1 MNCRILQILAFTG
14 IVLYLQ
20 AAEQTPI
27 YLDSN
32 QPIERRV
39 EDLLSRMTLNEKV
52 GQMNMPC
59 VYEDALGPD
68 IPSKREA
75 LRRFTLGTYTDEIGP
90 GGGFFT
96 AANEVMRDGP
106 RDQVSFYNELQKI
119 AVERTRLKIPL
130 LQTEEGTHG
139 VMCSGHTIF
148 PEGPGIGSTWN
159 PDLVREIY
167 ATAAREARSVGI
179 HQLFTLVVEP
189 NRDPRLGRNEEGYS
203 EDPYLCARIA
213 ESLVRGAQADD
224 VSASDKVVAGL
235 CHYPGQSQPVSGF
248 EKGAMEISERM
259 LREVFLPP
267 WVAGIRK
274 AGALGVMAT
283 YPAIDGIP
291 AHASKQILTKI
302 LREELGFR
310 GLVLGEGSGIETI
323 VWEHVAANQ
332 KEAGAIALKAGVDV
346 GISYEAGYMRPLIE
360 NVEEG
365 KVSMDLIDRAVRRIL
380 RQKFALG
387 LFERPYADLDRAV
400 ATVHCR
406 EHQDLTLRAARES
419 IVLLKN
425 ERSTLPLRKDLKSIA
440 VIGPNAD
447 HGRNLLGDY
456 VSHAIPQHVV
466 TVLEGIK
473 GLVPSSTRVLYAK
486 GSGVWGTERN
496 GFAEAVNA
504 AKQSD
509 VAVVVVGEN
518 ERYSADKGSN
528 GEGRDVASLDLTGV
542 QEDLIR
548 EIYAT
553 GTPTVVVLING
564 RPLSI
569 RWTAENVPAIIEA
582 WLPGEQGGRAIA
594 EVLFGAY
601 NPGGKLPV
609 TVPRH
614 SGQLPSF
621 YNFKPTKG
629 RWNGDRMQVEEY
641 ADMPGSPLF
650 PFGHGLSYT
659 RFEYSNLKISP
670 AQIGSWGEVQVSV
683 DVQNAGQ
690 RQGAETVQLYVNDLV
705 SSVTRPVRE
714 LKGFEKIVLQPG
726 EQRTVRFK
734 LGRDELS
741 FLDRNLEPVVEPG
754 TFRVMVGSSC
764 DDIRLSGNFEVK

>member
-1 MNCRILQILAFTG
+1 MDWRILRILAWIG
-14 IVLYLQ
+14 MVQYLLAADQ
-20 AAEQTPI
+20 APV
-27 YLDSN
+27 YLDST
-32 QPIERRV
+32 QSIERRV
-39 EDLLSRMTLNEKV
+39 EDLLSRMTLKEKV

-68 IPSKREA
+68 IPGKREA
-75 LRRFTLGTYTDEIGP
+75 LRRYTLGTYTEEIGP

-96 AANEVMRDGP
+96 AANEVMREGP
-106 RDQVSFYNELQKI
+106 RDQADFYNELQKI
-119 AVERTRLKIPL
+119 AIERTRLKIPL

-213 ESLVRGAQADD
+213 ESIVRGAQGHD
-224 VSASDKVVAGL
+224 VSARDKVVAGL

-267 WVAGIRK
+267 WVAGIKK

-291 AHASKQILTKI
+291 THASKQILTKI
-302 LREELGFR
+302 LREELGFQ
-310 GLVLGEGSGIETI
+310 GLVLGEGSGIDTI

-332 KEAGAIALKAGVDV
+332 KEAGAIALKAGLDV
-346 GISYEAGYMRPLIE
+346 GISYEAGFMKPLIE

-380 RQKFALG
+380 RQKFVLG
-387 LFERPYADLDRAV
+387 LFERPYVDPDYAV
-400 ATVHCR
+400 AMVHRR

-425 ERSTLPLRKDLKSIA
+425 ERGILPLRKDLKSIA

-447 HGRNLLGDY
+447 HDRNLLGDY
-456 VSHAIPQHVV
+456 VSHAIPQHIV

-473 GLVPSSTRVLYAK
+473 GLVPATTRVLYAK
-486 GSGVWGTERN
+486 GSEVWGTNRS
-496 GFAEAVNA
+496 GFAEAVQA
-504 AKQSD
+504 AKGAD
-509 VAVVVVGEN
+509 IAVVVVGEN
-518 ERYSADKGSN
+518 ERYSPDKGSN

-548 EIYAT
+548 EVQAT

-569 RWTAENVPAIIEA
+569 RWTAENVPAIVEA
-582 WLPGEQGGRAIA
+582 WLPGELGGRAIA
-594 EVLFGAY
+594 EVLFGDY

-614 SGQLPSF
+614 AGQLPVF

-629 RWNGDRMQVEEY
+629 RLKDDRMEVQEY
-641 ADMPGSPLF
+641 VDMPGSPLF

-659 RFEYSNLKISP
+659 KFEYSNLKISP
-670 AQIGSWGEVQVSV
+670 AWIGPWGVVQISV
-683 DVQNAGQ
+683 DVQNTGQ
-690 RQGAETVQLYVNDLV
+690 RPGAETVQLYVNDLV
-705 SSVTRPVRE
+705 SSVTRPLRE

-726 EQRTVRFK
+726 EKRTVRFK
-734 LGRDELS
+734 LG
-741 FLDRNLEPVVEPG
+741 P
-754 TFRVMVGSSC
+754 
-764 DDIRLSGNFEVK
+764 GNFRSWTTIWNP